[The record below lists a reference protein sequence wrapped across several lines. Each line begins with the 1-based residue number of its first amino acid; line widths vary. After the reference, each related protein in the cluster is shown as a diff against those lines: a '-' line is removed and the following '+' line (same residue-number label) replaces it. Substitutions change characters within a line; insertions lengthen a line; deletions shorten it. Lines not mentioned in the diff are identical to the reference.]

1 MNLCFVARKPL
12 LDRNKSIFGY
22 EILLRNAISLRPDL
36 APASSPGDALALFL
50 GMNKF
55 AQLAGDKVALIK
67 LGPDIVRDDVTTLLP
82 TDKGVLEISDGD
94 TQPAADDL
102 IERCITLRK
111 RGHKF
116 CLSDFKHDE
125 AFSPFLQLA
134 EFVEIRVSGEDRAR
148 VEENMSLVR
157 KLPAKII
164 ASGVHSA
171 DDFNYC
177 STLGFDLFE
186 GSFYCRP
193 SVFTAKSISPSQLL
207 LLELSAYL
215 AKDEDMHIVER
226 IFKKNPDLTFG
237 LLKLINSAFFRV
249 QQRVTSIRQAIA
261 LLGYENLQ
269 KWVALLLFTID
280 HRDHALNPLVEKVLI
295 RGRIMEMLAERVTGS
310 KTVADS
316 AFITGILSFAN
327 ILFGVT
333 LDEIMDKLNLA
344 VEIQEALL
352 GRQGVLGTLLAITEE
367 LDEDN
372 YEEIEN
378 RLAAV
383 RLRTA
388 DLFSIETKA
397 IVEYQTSLN
406 DDLRKSAHGKE
417 VN

>member
-1 MNLCFVARKPL
+1 MNLCFIARKPL
-12 LDRNKSIFGY
+12 LDRNKTIFGY
-22 EILLRNAISLRPDL
+22 EILFRNTNGLRPDL
-36 APASSPGDALALFL
+36 APGSSPGEALARFL
-50 GMNKF
+50 SMNKF
-55 AQLAGDKVALIK
+55 GQLAGDKMALIR
-67 LGPDIVRDDVTTLLP
+67 LGPDIVKDDITTLVP

-94 TQPAADDL
+94 THPAADL
-102 IERCITLRK
+102 IERCLTLRK
-111 RGHKF
+111 RGYKF

-134 EFVEIRVSGEDRAR
+134 EFVQISMSGEDRAM
-148 VEENMSLVR
+148 VAENISLVR
-157 KLPAKII
+157 KLPARII
-164 ASGVHSA
+164 ASGVHSGE
-171 DDFNYC
+171 DFEYSLN
-177 STLGFDLFE
+177 LGFDLFK
-186 GSFYCRP
+186 GSFYYRP
-193 SVFTAKSISPSQLL
+193 SVLMAKSISPSQLM

-215 AKDEDMHIVER
+215 ARDEDMHTVER
-226 IFKKNPDLTFG
+226 IFKKNPDLTYG

-261 LLGYENLQ
+261 LLCYENLQ

-327 ILFGVT
+327 VLFGVT
-333 LDEIMDKLNLA
+333 LDEIIDKLNLA

-372 YEEIEN
+372 YEEVEN
-378 RLAAV
+378 RLATV
-383 RLRTA
+383 RMRTV

-406 DDLRKSAHGKE
+406 DDLQRLARGKGAH
-417 VN
+417 

>member
-1 MNLCFVARKPL
+1 MNLCFIARKPL

-22 EILLRNAISLRPDL
+22 EILFRNTNGLRPDL
-36 APASSPGDALALFL
+36 APGSSPGEALSLFL
-50 GMNKF
+50 SMNKIG
-55 AQLAGDKVALIK
+55 QLAGDKMALIS
-67 LGPDIVRDDVTTLLP
+67 LGPDIVRDDITALVP
-82 TDKGVLEISDGD
+82 TDKGVLEISDAD
-94 TQPAADDL
+94 TQPAADL

-111 RGHKF
+111 RGYKF

-134 EFVEIRVSGEDRAR
+134 EFVQIHISEEDRAG
-148 VEENMSLVR
+148 VAENMSLVR

-164 ASGVHSA
+164 ASGVHSGE
-171 DDFNYC
+171 DFDYC
-177 STLGFDLFE
+177 SNLGFDLFK
-186 GSFYCRP
+186 GSFYYRP
-193 SVFTAKSISPSQLL
+193 SVLSAKSISPSQLL

-215 AKDEDMHIVER
+215 ARDEDMHIVER

-237 LLKLINSAFFRV
+237 LLKLINSAFFRA
-249 QQRVTSIRQAIA
+249 QQRVTSIRQAIT

-327 ILFGVT
+327 VLFGVT
-333 LDEIMDKLNLA
+333 FDEIIDKLNLA

-352 GRQGVLGTLLAITEE
+352 DRQGVLGTLLAVTEE

-372 YEEIEN
+372 YEEVEN
-378 RLAAV
+378 RLATV
-383 RLRTA
+383 RMRTV

-406 DDLRKSAHGKE
+406 DDLRRFAQG
-417 VN
+417 

>member
-1 MNLCFVARKPL
+1 MNPCFIARKPL
-12 LDRNKSIFGY
+12 LDRNKSIFAY
-22 EILLRNAISLRPDL
+22 EILFRTANGLRPDL
-36 APASSPGDALALFL
+36 APGASPGEALALFL

-55 AQLAGDKVALIK
+55 SQLAGDRMALIR
-67 LGPDIVRDDVTTLLP
+67 LGSDIARDDITTLVP

-94 TQPAADDL
+94 TQPAADL

-111 RGHKF
+111 RGYKF

-134 EFVEIRVSGEDRAR
+134 DFVEIRVSGEDRAR
-148 VEENMSLVR
+148 VEKNMSLAR

-164 ASGVHSA
+164 ASGVHSRE
-171 DDFNYC
+171 DFNYC
-177 STLGFDLFE
+177 SNAGFDLFK
-186 GSFYCRP
+186 GSFYYRP
-193 SVFTAKSISPSQLL
+193 SVLTAKSISPSQLL

-215 AKDEDMHIVER
+215 ARDEDMHIVER

-280 HRDHALNPLVEKVLI
+280 HRDHGLNPLVEKVLI

-327 ILFGVT
+327 VLFGIT
-333 LDEIMDKLNLA
+333 LNEIIDKLNLA

-352 GRQGVLGTLLAITEE
+352 DRQGVLGTLLSVTEE

-372 YEEIEN
+372 YEEVEE
-378 RLAAV
+378 RLATV
-383 RLRTA
+383 RMRTV

-406 DDLRKSAHGKE
+406 DDLRKAAQGKE
-417 VN
+417 AN